1 MLSRHLEVSLR
12 LAMTLAR
19 QKSHEYLTVEHLL
32 LALLENTNA
41 ANTLTACNA
50 NVSTLRSELEAY
62 INKHTPTVDADSE
75 QSPQP
80 TQSFDRILQR
90 AIFHVQS
97 IGGGRLVEGSDILVS
112 MFSEHDTYA
121 VYLLKKQGISR
132 LELTQYLSH
141 GQDKD
146 EPSEPRASMTGER
159 RSASEKTS
167 KDPLVEFATNLNQR
181 AAEGKTDPLIGRG
194 PEIERA
200 AQVLCRRR
208 KNNPLLVG
216 EPGVGKTSIAEG
228 LAWLIINDKAPKPL
242 NGCVIYSLDIGS
254 LIAGTKYRGDFEKR
268 MKSLLDALK
277 KKPNAILFIDEIH
290 MIIGAGSSMSSNM
303 DVSNLIK
310 PALAN
315 GELRCIGST
324 TFTEYRQVFEKDHA
338 LSRRFQKIDVKEPS
352 VDDSIDILRGLK
364 PRYEE
369 FHNVEY
375 TDEALVTAVQLSAK
389 HIHERFLPDK
399 AIDVIDEAGA
409 YKRLGIV
416 ADLDDIDAEESFIAN
431 LEQDFDAQIDADEEG
446 LGGDADDDSLDETRT
461 ANEMQEEAN
470 TAKADDKANG
480 SKKSKGKRAPIK
492 IDVAD
497 IEAIIAKLARIPP
510 KSVSSDDKS
519 ILEHLDRDLKHLV
532 FGQDE
537 AIETLADAIKLSR
550 AGLKAPDKPI
560 GSFMFAGPTGVG
572 KTEVSRQLANL
583 LGVELVRFDMS
594 EYMEAHTAS
603 RLIGAPP
610 GYVGYDQGGLLTEK
624 INQHPHC
631 VLLLDEIEKAHPD
644 VFNLLLQVMGHGTLT
659 DNNGRVAIFKQVIVI
674 MTTNVGA
681 ESISRSSMGFTQ
693 QDHSRDNTEALKRV
707 FTPEFRNR
715 LDAIIQFNALDTS
728 VVVSVVDK
736 FLVELQVQLD
746 DKQVTL
752 EIDDEVRDYLAEKG
766 YDRLMGARPMQ
777 RLIQDEI
784 KKPLASMILFGDLV
798 NGGIVHLSL
807 EPKEANEQDDDTVKL
822 DKNGGK
828 SSDKGSADSRI
839 ILTVVETHEPHPDSE
854 SLAS

>member
-62 INKHTPTVDADSE
+62 INKHTPTVDPDTE

-352 VDDSIDILRGLK
+352 VDDTIDILRGLK
-364 PRYEE
+364 TRYEE

-416 ADLDDIDAEESFIAN
+416 ADLDDIDAEESFIAD
-431 LEQDFDAQIDADEEG
+431 LEKDFDAQIDADEEG
-446 LGGDADDDSLDETRT
+446 LNADNDDIDDKDTF
-461 ANEMQEEAN
+461 NEMQDEAKVAKAN
-470 TAKADDKANG
+470 DRAKADG
-480 SKKSKGKRAPIK
+480 SKKSKAKRAPIK

-497 IEAIIAKLARIPP
+497 IEAIVAKLARIPP

-519 ILEHLDRDLKHLV
+519 ILQHLDRDLKHLV

-537 AIETLADAIKLSR
+537 AIATLADAIKLSR

-610 GYVGYDQGGLLTEK
+610 GYVGFDQGGLLTEK

-631 VLLLDEIEKAHPD
+631 VLLFDEIEKAHPD
-644 VFNLLLQVMGHGTLT
+644 VFNLLLQVMDHGTLT

-681 ESISRSSMGFTQ
+681 DSISRSSMGFTQ
-693 QDHSRDNTEALKRV
+693 QDHSRDNTESLKRV

-715 LDAIIQFNALDTS
+715 LDAIIQFNPLDTS

-752 EIDDEVRDYLAEKG
+752 EIDDEVRDYLADKG

-784 KKPLASMILFGDLV
+784 KKPLAGMILFGDLV
-798 NGGIVHLSL
+798 NGGVVHLTL
-807 EPKEANEQDDDTVKL
+807 EPEDAKGKDGDSVKL
-822 DKNGGK
+822 EKG
-828 SSDKGSADSRI
+828 SDKGSADSRI